1 MKRSYGT
8 SSGGD
13 LSLSLN
19 VWYVLISS
27 PSQGG
32 LGMPHLPSRLAVVH
46 LQTVHR
52 LFDSNN
58 HAGWKSL
65 ATAEIG
71 SVSGQ
76 YRLGL
81 GRTEKIV
88 RLGFHPRKNDG
99 RADGLFY
106 SLIFFQNGGMK
117 YATTGF

>member
-1 MKRSYGT
+1 
-8 SSGGD
+8 
-13 LSLSLN
+13 
-19 VWYVLISS
+19 
-27 PSQGG
+27 
-32 LGMPHLPSRLAVVH
+32 MPHLPSRLAVVH

-81 GRTEKIV
+81 AVLAAENWKPPERNWARLSPFYRNLLWTWEQQDGGRDDKPPEYHEDV
-88 RLGFHPRKNDG
+88 CSEYLWGN
-99 RADGLFY
+99 L
-106 SLIFFQNGGMK
+106 LIRDRENRPI
-117 YATTGF
+117 YYPLVA